1 MSHTDRTSRF
11 VQLLAAGERRLAGY
25 VLALVP
31 NFADADEI
39 LQETK
44 LRLWDQFDQY
54 DPEKDFCAWAKT
66 VAYYQVL
73 TFRKN
78 KGREKVVFSTDTVS
92 LLADKLSRKNDE
104 TSDRSSAMLFCLK
117 RLNAKYQT
125 LLREFYGHPSTI
137 ERVAGKVG
145 MTVAAARKALLRSR
159 QALHQ
164 CIDRRLG
171 QEEAQSA

>member
-1 MSHTDRTSRF
+1 MNGTERTAQF
-11 VQLLAAGERRLAGY
+11 VRLLAAGERRLAGY

-44 LRLWDQFDQY
+44 LRLWEQFDQY
-54 DPEKDFCAWAKT
+54 DPEKDFCAWART

-78 KGREKVVFSTDTVS
+78 KGREKIVFSTDTVS
-92 LLADKLSRKNDE
+92 LLADALSQQDE
-104 TSDRSSAMLFCLK
+104 EISDRSSAMLFCLK
-117 RLNAKYQT
+117 RLNDKYQT

-164 CIDRRLG
+164 CIERRLS
-171 QEEAQSA
+171 QEEA